1 MNNLECEEKEL
12 SIGFRNPHLVYLYS
26 TDTRRAKVHRGV
38 CVCVRE
44 RERERKREK
53 DFIRKQC
60 GKEEEVVVV
69 LEKMCETVRT

>member
-1 MNNLECEEKEL
+1 MDLGILTWFIYIQQTLEGPKFTE
-12 SIGFRNPHLVYLYS
+12 
-26 TDTRRAKVHRGV
+26 V

-44 RERERKREK
+44 RERERKR

-69 LEKMCETVRT
+69 LEKMCETVGT

>member
-1 MNNLECEEKEL
+1 MC
-12 SIGFRNPHLVYLYS
+12 VC
-26 TDTRRAKVHRGV
+26 VCV

-44 RERERKREK
+44 R